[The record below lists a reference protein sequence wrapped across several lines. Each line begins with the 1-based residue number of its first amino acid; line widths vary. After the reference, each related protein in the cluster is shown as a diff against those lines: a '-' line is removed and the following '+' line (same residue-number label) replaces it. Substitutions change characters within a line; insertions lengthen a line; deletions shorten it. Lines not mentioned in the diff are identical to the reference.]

1 MTVKRH
7 FAQLEFGPW
16 ALRPLLREIL
26 EPGERVIGWATA
38 REQASSSLS
47 LLRIGLAIM
56 PGMGQVLALAVGAI
70 FGPPRVLL
78 LLTDARLLMLDA
90 KPSGPGM
97 RVPHLLCDFGLSTLR
112 IKAGTF
118 RTGFAMWG
126 EDDRERRF
134 DVEPRGTRP
143 SQTLWKAIAIMDPE
157 AAARAGLSDEADFD
171 AQQADLESE
180 RVPAWATAPSTSARK
195 RGDGGASFV
204 SSRGSVGPK

>member
-1 MTVKRH
+1 MTRH
-7 FAQLEFGPW
+7 FPQLEFGPW

-26 EPGERVIGWATA
+26 GPGERVIGWATA

-56 PGMGQVLALAVGAI
+56 PGMGQVLSLAVGAI

-90 KPSGPGM
+90 KPSGPGL
-97 RVPHLLCDFGLSTLR
+97 RVPRLLCDFGLSTLR
-112 IKAGTF
+112 VKAGMF
-118 RTGFAMWG
+118 GTGFTLWG

-134 DVEPRGTRP
+134 DVEPRATRP
-143 SQTLWKAIAIMDPE
+143 SHTLWKAIAIMDPE
-157 AAARAGLSDEADFD
+157 AAARAGLPDEPDPD

-180 RVPAWATAPSTSARK
+180 RVPAWATAPSTSARQ
-195 RGDGGASFV
+195 RGDGGPRFV
-204 SSRGSVGPK
+204 SSRGTDRPK